1 MDSKTEQRRS
11 AMPVSVKGVI
21 ELRKALGKY
30 APDLQKELTKEISAS
45 LRVIQKDARGFVP
58 STPPGNLY
66 GWDEAKRSRR
76 ITSRNSSFRT
86 FNTEGRVRL
95 FPLYNAK
102 TIKAGIVTRTGYSK
116 PNARGFRSLFRIKN
130 DSAVGA
136 IYETAGRKNPN
147 GQPWIGKGAG
157 SNSYSHSTNP
167 DAGRNFTQR
176 QGKLYGMK
184 KANEDMRGRLIYRAW
199 EQDEGKQTV
208 AIFKAI
214 ETANAKF
221 KARAAM
227 VDLRRAV

>member
-1 MDSKTEQRRS
+1 
-11 AMPVSVKGVI
+11 MPVSVRGVI
-21 ELRKALGKY
+21 DLRKALSAY
-30 APDLQKELTKEISAS
+30 APDLAKELTKEIGAS

-58 STPPGNLY
+58 SSPPGNLY
-66 GWDEAKRSRR
+66 GWDEANRSRK

-95 FPLYNAK
+95 FPLYNPQ

-130 DSAVGA
+130 NSAVGA

-147 GQPWIGKGAG
+147 GQPWVGKGPG

-176 QGKLYGMK
+176 QGKLYGVK

-199 EQDEGKQTV
+199 EKDQGKQTV

-214 ETANAKF
+214 DATTAKF
-221 KARAAM
+221 KARTEL